1 MLVVWTFGQLWA
13 AVIPNGDRFKGT
25 RLARLAPI
33 LNFVNPGPFRIKEHV
48 VSTIIATTASYG
60 STAVLNFA
68 VQRVRVLFTRT
79 SVRCLTRSKVVL

>member
-13 AVIPNGDRFKGT
+13 AVIPNGARLEGT
-25 RLARLAPI
+25 RLARLASVLHFI
-33 LNFVNPGPFRIKEHV
+33 NPGPFRIKEHV

-68 VQRVRVLFTRT
+68 VQRVRAF
-79 SVRCLTRSKVVL
+79 STRSFIHRLTGTIVIL